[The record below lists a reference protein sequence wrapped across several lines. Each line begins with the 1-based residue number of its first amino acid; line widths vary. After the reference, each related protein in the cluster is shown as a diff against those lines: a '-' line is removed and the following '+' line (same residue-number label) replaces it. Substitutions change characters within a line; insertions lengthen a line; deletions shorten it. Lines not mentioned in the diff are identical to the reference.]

1 MEKAMQQSH
10 GGPSSAVPMRRP
22 AAPVWRRQ
30 PGVTAAALLCAAS
43 MLILGV
49 WAYAAPV
56 PFSHF
61 IDYAPYNR
69 HLIHDAGAFQIGI
82 GAATLLALVCPD
94 ALLVA
99 LAGFT
104 VASGL
109 HTLSHYTDR
118 HIGGHGSDV
127 PVLGLLTLAGLY
139 AIYAR
144 IQGRKA

>member
-1 MEKAMQQSH
+1 MQQSH
-10 GGPSSAVPMRRP
+10 DGPGPAVPMRQP
-22 AAPVWRRQ
+22 ATPVWRRQ
-30 PGVTAAALLCAAS
+30 PGMTAAALVCAAS
-43 MLILGV
+43 MLMLGV
-49 WAYAAPV
+49 WAYATPV
-56 PFSHF
+56 SFSHF

-99 LAGFT
+99 LTGFT

-144 IQGRKA
+144 MQGRKA